1 MIFQNCFFLRNG
13 GVGANYNNPFF
24 PIINLGGPPVGHV
37 MDRHFKPSFLYRKC
51 HQPNWWLWHWQQ
63 CFFWWCNWR
72 TNMCTCRCR
81 LVILDDHFWEKL
93 IVEKT
98 WKNKNGKTNCFTK
111 YHPKRVAGQI
121 QPQKCIFEYRE
132 RLLKLFLKTRGKNGR
147 KPLLNILK

>member
-1 MIFQNCFFLRNG
+1 
-13 GVGANYNNPFF
+13 
-24 PIINLGGPPVGHV
+24 

-121 QPQKCIFEYRE
+121 QPQKCIFESRTPFKIVPKKRE
-132 RLLKLFLKTRGKNGR
+132 ENLTKVNANNNEIDLNKWWKSMVTYWNRLDNYLKRTKK
-147 KPLLNILK
+147 ILK